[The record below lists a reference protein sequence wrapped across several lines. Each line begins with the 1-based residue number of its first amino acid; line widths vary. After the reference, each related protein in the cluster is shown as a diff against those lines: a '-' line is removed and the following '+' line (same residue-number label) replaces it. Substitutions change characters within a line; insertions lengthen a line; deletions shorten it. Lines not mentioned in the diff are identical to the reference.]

1 MNEQQVSEAM
11 SKGLDLGLSLVVGA
25 IGKVLENPNGR
36 MLITSLGA
44 MFFLGLMFKI
54 LRR

>member
-1 MNEQQVSEAM
+1 MSEQQISEAM

-25 IGKVLENPNGR
+25 IGKILENPNGR
-36 MLITSLGA
+36 MLFTGLGIMIAFSLVLR
-44 MFFLGLMFKI
+44 F